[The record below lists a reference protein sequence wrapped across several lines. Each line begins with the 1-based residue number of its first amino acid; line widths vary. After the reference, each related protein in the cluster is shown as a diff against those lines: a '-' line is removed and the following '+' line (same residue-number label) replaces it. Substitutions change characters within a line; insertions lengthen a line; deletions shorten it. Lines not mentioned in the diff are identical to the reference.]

1 VISKTPRID
10 LRTLS
15 CWERDAGEAVL
26 PNAYCTLRPC
36 SFGSAVKSVAI
47 AVYVTAL
54 LVIRNIIFAHRQFV
68 IVVRNVVEPR
78 CEVRE
83 AHGW

>member
-1 VISKTPRID
+1 M
-10 LRTLS
+10 S
-15 CWERDAGEAVL
+15 CYEWDAGEEVL

-54 LVIRNIIFAHRQFV
+54 LVIRNVVLAHRQFV
-68 IVVRNVVEPR
+68 VVVRNVVEPQ
-78 CEVRE
+78 CEVRK
-83 AHGW
+83 AHGG